1 MKQVLQSLKTGETL
15 VAEVPAPKCAKGK
28 LLIGTSKT
36 LVSSG
41 TERMLLEFGKAGLL
55 GKAKK
60 QPERLREVVN
70 KIKTDGF
77 QPTIDA
83 VLNKLQQP
91 LPLGYCNVGRVQEIG
106 ESVTGVEVGDRVVS
120 NGKHAE
126 IVAVPKNL
134 CAKIPDEVTDE
145 EAAFTVL
152 GAVALQGIRL
162 AKPTLGETVAVIGL
176 GLVGLITI
184 QLLKANGCRV
194 LGIDFDKN
202 KLALA
207 ENYGAE
213 TLDLSRVNDPIDK
226 AYNFS
231 RGNGIDAVIITAAT
245 QSNKPVQQAAEMSR
259 QRGRIIL
266 VGVTGLK
273 LSREE
278 FFKKE
283 LTFQVSA
290 SYGPGRYDTSYEEKG
305 NDYPFGLVRW
315 TEQRNF
321 EAVLDMMAG
330 GHLDLRDLISHK
342 FEIIDARK
350 AYEIIL
356 ERSSS

>member
-1 MKQVLQSLKTGETL
+1 
-15 VAEVPAPKCAKGK
+15 
-28 LLIGTSKT
+28 
-36 LVSSG
+36 
-41 TERMLLEFGKAGLL
+41 MLLEFGKAGLL

-106 ESVTGVEVGDRVVS
+106 ESVTGFEVGDRVVS

-184 QLLKANGCRV
+184 QLLKSQW
-194 LGIDFDKN
+194 L
-202 KLALA
+202 
-207 ENYGAE
+207 
-213 TLDLSRVNDPIDK
+213 
-226 AYNFS
+226 
-231 RGNGIDAVIITAAT
+231 
-245 QSNKPVQQAAEMSR
+245 
-259 QRGRIIL
+259 
-266 VGVTGLK
+266 
-273 LSREE
+273 
-278 FFKKE
+278 
-283 LTFQVSA
+283 
-290 SYGPGRYDTSYEEKG
+290 
-305 NDYPFGLVRW
+305 
-315 TEQRNF
+315 
-321 EAVLDMMAG
+321 
-330 GHLDLRDLISHK
+330 
-342 FEIIDARK
+342 
-350 AYEIIL
+350 
-356 ERSSS
+356 